1 MTSGQS
7 TDDPAP
13 DRDDWPDF
21 DLSPTYNPTFLPRG
35 VSIGP
40 DEVVLYDPEDR
51 RGGDRWVSASR
62 DSHVD
67 LPDCR

>member
-1 MTSGQS
+1 MSTGQS
-7 TDDPAP
+7 ADDPDV

-35 VSIGP
+35 VSIDP
-40 DEVVLYDPEDR
+40 DEVVLYDAENG
-51 RGGDRWVSASR
+51 RGGDCWLSATR

-67 LPDCR
+67 LPECR